1 MVGGRP
7 GKMPV
12 PIFEKYGDKNMSDL
26 LKGNF
31 ETKKKVVNTVEKE
44 TLEGRFER
52 ETMKSLGGSVAFV
65 AKQKVKWDTDQDT

>member
-1 MVGGRP
+1 
-7 GKMPV
+7 
-12 PIFEKYGDKNMSDL
+12 MSDL